1 MIRQVL
7 ADADK
12 RYTAQKSTDGELEL
26 SWEFPL
32 ATKSSSSVVWW
43 EDPATLFP
51 VATSSLLTS
60 TGGSSD
66 SMAPS
71 AQRVKELSKLIATD
85 LLTAE
90 SECVSKSASA
100 ADADGAAAAAVKAA
114 TSAALSR
121 ERPLDASVYTLFAIA
136 GAAGCTLTHSV
147 LVPIDVVKT
156 RKQTDPATYGDL
168 SLLSGAQRVF
178 KDEGLPGLFLGLGPT
193 IVGYVYYG
201 VTVYPGYEFL
211 KRLLF
216 ELAGPT
222 LAATIRVPLVLLAGA
237 GATCVACLGV
247 CPAEAVRIR
256 AVAEPQL
263 GGGGTIAMRIVEDEG
278 WQALY
283 AGLPP
288 LLVRQVLF
296 GMMKFLVFDTF
307 AEFVYATSADLG
319 AGTPP
324 TLLVSLLSGA
334 VAGIASTIVSQPG
347 DAVLTRMAMA
357 SAASSSTP
365 DRTEG
370 AGGEGEASES
380 ASGDAKLSVVGAAT
394 ALWEESGGS
403 VAPFFRGVG
412 SRAVWAGCVIAGQFF
427 LYDVFKSQMGVT
439 AVDLTQVLDPFG
451 TAGVTAS
458 SLI

>member
-1 MIRQVL
+1 M
-7 ADADK
+7 
-12 RYTAQKSTDGELEL
+12 
-26 SWEFPL
+26 
-32 ATKSSSSVVWW
+32 
-43 EDPATLFP
+43 
-51 VATSSLLTS
+51 
-60 TGGSSD
+60 
-66 SMAPS
+66 
-71 AQRVKELSKLIATD
+71 
-85 LLTAE
+85 
-90 SECVSKSASA
+90 
-100 ADADGAAAAAVKAA
+100 
-114 TSAALSR
+114 
-121 ERPLDASVYTLFAIA
+121 
-136 GAAGCTLTHSV
+136 
-147 LVPIDVVKT
+147 
-156 RKQTDPATYGDL
+156 
-168 SLLSGAQRVF
+168 
-178 KDEGLPGLFLGLGPT
+178 
-193 IVGYVYYG
+193 
-201 VTVYPGYEFL
+201 
-211 KRLLF
+211 
-216 ELAGPT
+216 
-222 LAATIRVPLVLLAGA
+222 PLVLLAGA

-263 GGGGTIAMRIVEDEG
+263 GGGGSIALRIVEDEG

-357 SAASSSTP
+357 SASSTP

-370 AGGEGEASES
+370 VGSGEASEG
-380 ASGDAKLSVVGAAT
+380 ASGEAKLTVVGAAT

-403 VAPFFRGVG
+403 VAPFFHGVG

-427 LYDVFKSQMGVT
+427 LYDVFKGQMGVT